1 MPNCIKAKPKNGEI
15 VRTTV
20 VGGVRCV
27 YLLRCVVIIV
37 EMLADSGGTWFGL
50 SVW

>member
-1 MPNCIKAKPKNGEI
+1 MMPNCTKAKPKNGAR

-20 VGGVRCV
+20 VGEVRCM

-37 EMLADSGGTWFGL
+37 EMLADSGGVPGL
-50 SVW
+50 V